1 MSNTVERILQRP
13 DAVQVAEQL
22 KAALAAEAERRTAFR
37 QWVDDSVKAEFINGE
52 TIYHSPA
59 KKKHLEVSR
68 LLGGLLNY
76 YTLSKKLGTVWIEK
90 AMISLTRNDYEPDI
104 VFFTKSKA
112 DAFKKDQLLFP
123 APDFVV
129 EILSKRTASKDRG
142 IKKQDYAA
150 HGIREYWIVD
160 PDRERVEQYL
170 IVGDSTT
177 YFEPYLFTID
187 EEVESQVVTG
197 FRIPVRAL
205 FDTEANVQALN
216 TLMNI

>member
-1 MSNTVERILQRP
+1 MPNTVERILQRP

-22 KAALAAEAERRTAFR
+22 KAALAAETERRTAFR

-59 KKKHLEVSR
+59 KKKHWLTSSLLSR
-68 LLGGLLNY
+68 LLSFYVDKQKCGIVG
-76 YTLSKKLGTVWIEK
+76 IEK
-90 AMISLTRNDYEPDI
+90 VMISLTRNDYEPDI

-112 DAFKKDQLLFP
+112 DAFKKDQLFFP

-177 YFEPYLFTID
+177 YFEPYIFTID

-216 TLMNI
+216 TLMTV